1 MGGTAA
7 DEGVLLLARGLLHRS
22 DRPGYRD
29 AGIVRE
35 VPRRRHES
43 GRSDAGGHRAPD
55 RVIDITRLPLAGIDD
70 LPDGSLRIGALARNS
85 RWRMTNASVG
95 RYPLLARAILSGAS
109 PQLRNRATVGGNL
122 LQRTRCGYFYDTAS
136 ACNKRVPGVGCDALG
151 GFHRMHAILGASESC
166 IAVHPSDMCVALAA
180 LDAVVNIEGP
190 LGARRAVP
198 LTEFHRLPGDTP
210 HIETVLEHGELVT
223 AIDLPPAP
231 PGRTSYTKVRDRASF
246 AFALASVA
254 VRLHVEAGRTISA
267 RIALGGVAHK
277 PWRAATAEAVLL
289 DHAPTPDEPFAPRGR
304 RGVGAGRAA
313 GPQWHSRL
321 SWPNALIV
329 ATLSELAAGGAR

>member
-1 MGGTAA
+1 MKEFSYSRAAYSTEAIGLATAAPASSVRYLAGGTNLV
-7 DEGVLLLARGLLHRS
+7 DLMREGIER
-22 DRPGYRD
+22 
-29 AGIVRE
+29 
-35 VPRRRHES
+35 
-43 GRSDAGGHRAPD
+43 PD
-55 RVIDITRLPLAGIDD
+55 RVIDITRLPLAGIYD

-85 RWRMTNASVG
+85 QVANDERVRR

-122 LQRTRCGYFYDTAS
+122 LQRTRCGYFYDTAA
-136 ACNKRVPGVGCDALG
+136 ACNKRVPGAGCDAMD
-151 GFHRMHAILGASESC
+151 GFHRMHAILGASASC

-223 AIDLPPAP
+223 AIDLPPAA

-254 VRLHVEAGRTISA
+254 VRLHVEAGRTASA

-277 PWRAATAEAVLL
+277 PWRAYAAEELLTGAPPEPVVFRRAAREAVSGACP
-289 DHAPTPDEPFAPRGR
+289 HPDNAFKCELAQRLIY
-304 RGVGAGRAA
+304 RA
-313 GPQWHSRL
+313 L
-321 SWPNALIV
+321 
-329 ATLSELAAGGAR
+329 TELAAGEDERNL